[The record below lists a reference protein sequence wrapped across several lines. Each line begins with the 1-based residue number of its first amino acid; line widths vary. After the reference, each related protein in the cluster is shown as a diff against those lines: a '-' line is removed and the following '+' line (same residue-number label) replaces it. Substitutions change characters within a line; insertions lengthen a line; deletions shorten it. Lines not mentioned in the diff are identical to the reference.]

1 MRVLV
6 TEDDPAIRML
16 LCKQAEHWGYAA
28 QGAGNGAEAVAAVL
42 SGTPP
47 DIIIM
52 DWMMPVMSGIEACR
66 RIRERTDLPPVYI
79 MMLTSKRGRADI
91 ILGLEAG
98 ADDYLTKPIDSG
110 ELQSR
115 LKVAARTVEYEKKL
129 REYGQEMELL
139 AQNRANQLIAA
150 DRLVTV
156 GTMVSGIAHEIS
168 SPLSAI
174 IGSSQLMRD
183 YWDCFRPLLF
193 EAAIR
198 ENSAGISGSLREFQ
212 EMLDCLEQSGRKIN
226 DLVRALKDFY
236 RQKTG
241 ETTEICAINDCVEN
255 ALRICRPGLKQRV
268 KVETDLTQ
276 PPPLALVIARQI
288 EQALINIINNAAEA
302 IIGAQRR
309 DGLLRIETGQDSAAV
324 RVRVI
329 NNGPEIPQE
338 QLERIW
344 NNFFTTKEEGTGL
357 GLPISA
363 EIMRRHGGRISA
375 ENISGGGVCFT
386 LELPALPELA

>member
-1 MRVLV
+1 
-6 TEDDPAIRML
+6 ML
-16 LCKQAEHWGYAA
+16 LCKQVAHWGYEA
-28 QGAGNGAEAVAAVL
+28 QSAHNGEEAVTAAL
-42 SGTPP
+42 SDTPP

-66 RIRERTDLPPVYI
+66 RIRAHADLPPLYI

-98 ADDYLTKPIDSG
+98 ADDYLTKPVDSG

-183 YWDCFRPLLF
+183 YWNCFRPLLF

-198 ENSAGISGSLREFQ
+198 ENSAGVSGSLREFQ
-212 EMLDCLEQSGRKIN
+212 EMLDCLEQSGQKIN

-241 ETTEICAINDCVEN
+241 ESPEICAVNDCVEN
-255 ALRICRPGLKQRV
+255 ALRICRPGLKHRV
-268 KVETDLTQ
+268 TVETDYMQ
-276 PPPLALVIARQI
+276 PPPLAQIIARQI
-288 EQALINIINNAAEA
+288 EQVLINIIKNAAEA
-302 IIGAQRR
+302 ILGAQMR
-309 DGLLRIETGQDSAAV
+309 DGLLRIETTQDSTAV

-338 QLERIW
+338 QLAQIW
-344 NNFFTTKEEGTGL
+344 TNFFTTKAEGTGL

>member
-16 LCKQAEHWGYAA
+16 LCKQVAHWGYEA
-28 QGAGNGAEAVAAVL
+28 QSAHNGEEAVTAAL
-42 SGTPP
+42 SDTPP

-66 RIRERTDLPPVYI
+66 RIRAHADLPPLYI

-98 ADDYLTKPIDSG
+98 ADDYLTKPVDSG

-183 YWDCFRPLLF
+183 YWNCFRPLLF

-198 ENSAGISGSLREFQ
+198 ENSAGVSGSLREFQ
-212 EMLDCLEQSGRKIN
+212 EMLDCLEQSGQKIN

-241 ETTEICAINDCVEN
+241 ESPEICAVNDCVEN
-255 ALRICRPGLKQRV
+255 ALRICRPGLKHRV
-268 KVETDLTQ
+268 TVETDYMQ
-276 PPPLALVIARQI
+276 PPPLAQIIARQI
-288 EQALINIINNAAEA
+288 EQVLINIIKNAAEA
-302 IIGAQRR
+302 ILGAQMR
-309 DGLLRIETGQDSAAV
+309 DGLLRIETTQDSTAV

-338 QLERIW
+338 QLAQIW
-344 NNFFTTKEEGTGL
+344 TNFFTTKAEGTGL

>member
-1 MRVLV
+1 
-6 TEDDPAIRML
+6 ML
-16 LCKQAEHWGYAA
+16 LCKQVAHWGYEA
-28 QGAGNGAEAVAAVL
+28 QSAHNGEEAVTAAL
-42 SGTPP
+42 SDTPP

-66 RIRERTDLPPVYI
+66 RIRAHADLPPLYI

-98 ADDYLTKPIDSG
+98 ADDYLTKPVDSG

-183 YWDCFRPLLF
+183 YWNCFRPLLF

-198 ENSAGISGSLREFQ
+198 ENSAGVSGSLREFQ
-212 EMLDCLEQSGRKIN
+212 EMLDCLEQSGQKIN

-241 ETTEICAINDCVEN
+241 ESPEICAVNDCVEN
-255 ALRICRPGLKQRV
+255 ALRICRPGLKHRV
-268 KVETDLTQ
+268 TVETDYMQ
-276 PPPLALVIARQI
+276 PPPLAQIIARQI
-288 EQALINIINNAAEA
+288 EQVLINIIKNAAEA
-302 IIGAQRR
+302 ILGAQMR
-309 DGLLRIETGQDSAAV
+309 DGLLRIETTQDSTAV

-338 QLERIW
+338 QLAQIW
-344 NNFFTTKEEGTGL
+344 TNFFTTKAEGTGL

-363 EIMRRHGGRISA
+363 EILRRHGGRISA